1 MKCPTVHQAR
11 AICEAVK
18 ARGVIVLAFS
28 EDQVFGASYADT
40 KIECKQLGHTL
51 DEIVEAIESCK
62 IHVSQIGDTEA
73 VIEEQNRMAVYQE
86 DEWKDDS

>member
-1 MKCPTVHQAR
+1 MKHPTVHQAH

-62 IHVSQIGDTEA
+62 IHVWQIGDTESA
-73 VIEEQNRMAVYQE
+73 IEEQNRMIAYQD
-86 DEWKDDS
+86 DEWGGDF